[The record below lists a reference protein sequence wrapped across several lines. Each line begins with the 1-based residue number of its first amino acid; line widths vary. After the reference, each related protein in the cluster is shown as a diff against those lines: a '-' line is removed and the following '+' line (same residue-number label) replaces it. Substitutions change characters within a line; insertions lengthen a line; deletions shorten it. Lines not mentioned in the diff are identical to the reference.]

1 MRVVNLIQLATMPF
15 SVSGVKAYR
24 QHKTCGTY
32 RVRHRPCNGFL
43 YFEKGSCRYRWDGG
57 SSMIHPGA
65 ILYLPFESMHQ
76 FEVLTEE
83 ISFIRIDFTL
93 QDEVG
98 GRLIFNDSPMLIT
111 QQTSSYCQDRIQ
123 KLNACFLEKAN
134 NFKSV
139 SYLCSLL
146 AELSAE
152 VQAGTSKISPAIQ
165 TIHANL
171 LKPLDAESLAELC
184 GLSQSQMYRLFKEE
198 TGTSPVEYR
207 NRLRVEK
214 ACILLR
220 EKEFTVGEIAD
231 MLGFESIFYFSRVF
245 KKQKGVSPS
254 RYEG

>member
-1 MRVVNLIQLATMPF
+1 MRVENLIRLATMPF
-15 SVSGVKAYR
+15 SVSGVKAFR
-24 QHKTCGTY
+24 QHKTHSTY
-32 RVRHRPCNGFL
+32 HVRHRPCNGFL
-43 YFEKGSCRYRWDGG
+43 YFEKGDCRYRWDGG
-57 SSMIHPGA
+57 SAMIHPGA
-65 ILYLPFESMHQ
+65 ILYLPLESMHY
-76 FEVLTEE
+76 FDVLTDE
-83 ISFIRIDFTL
+83 ITYIRIDFTL
-93 QDEVG
+93 QDEAG
-98 GRLIFNDSPMLIT
+98 EYLLFSEQPMLIT

-146 AELSAE
+146 AELSAD
-152 VQAGTSKISPAIQ
+152 VQAGISKISPAIQ
-165 TIHANL
+165 TIHANM

-220 EKEFTVGEIAD
+220 EKEFTVGEIAE

-245 KKQKGVSPS
+245 KKHKGVAPS
-254 RYEG
+254 CYEE